1 MCTLLEGTETTSL
14 RLTDM
19 VESVKGAHIN
29 IARQMPKLV
38 EALLLVA
45 KVSEGSEYSW

>member
-19 VESVKGAHIN
+19 VESVEGAHIN
-29 IARQMPKLV
+29 IARQVPKFV
-38 EALLLVA
+38 ETAVVVA
-45 KVSEGSEYSW
+45 ESSESPQYLW